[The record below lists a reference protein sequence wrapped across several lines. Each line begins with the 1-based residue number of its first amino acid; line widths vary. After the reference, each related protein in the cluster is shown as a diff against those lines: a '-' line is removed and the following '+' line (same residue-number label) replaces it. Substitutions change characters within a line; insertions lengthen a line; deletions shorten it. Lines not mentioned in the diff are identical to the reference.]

1 MKELDNEIRT
11 MKDSEILKRTFQY
24 IKPHIP
30 KFLLSFLLM
39 LIFIGVQA
47 YVPILFGN
55 VTAKILDP
63 AGFTMNS
70 IIVMALGYFGCVVGS
85 LIFVYLNTMLL
96 QKVGQKIVFTL
107 RQEVFTH
114 IESLSIAQINST
126 PVGKFVTR
134 VTSDTSAVNDLYT
147 NILVNLLKNAI
158 SVIVYA
164 VMMFILDWRI
174 ASFIM
179 IFVPIVALLSFI
191 FRKYSRAAYR
201 NVRNNISAMNAFLS
215 ENISGMKI
223 TQIFNQEKR
232 NEEEFDE
239 CNNKLKKAQE
249 KQVFVF
255 ALFRPSIF
263 VLYVFAEML
272 VLYLGFKRIGIS
284 TELAIEFNV
293 VYSLYI
299 YVSRFFQPIQ
309 TLADQFN
316 GLQRCFA
323 ASERL
328 FLLLDTKP
336 DLVDQEDALELE
348 NIKGEIEFKNVWF
361 AYKEDEWILKDVSFK
376 VNAKETVAF
385 VGATGAGKTTILS
398 LIVRNYEIQKGQIL
412 IDGIDIK
419 HIKIESLRRNIG
431 QMLQDVF
438 LFSGTLKD
446 NISLRDDS
454 ISDEEIEDACK
465 YVGADTFINK
475 LDNKYEYQLQERGA
489 NFSSGQRQLISFAR
503 TIVHKPKIMILDEAT
518 SNIDTE
524 TEKLIQ
530 SSLNKMMNIGTMLIV
545 AHRLSTIQHAD
556 KIIVLQKGEIL
567 ESGTH
572 QELLKKK
579 GYYYNLYRLQYEGD
593 R

>member
-11 MKDSEILKRTFQY
+11 MKDSAILKRTFQY

-30 KFLLSFLLM
+30 MFLLSFLLM

-55 VTAKILDP
+55 VTALILDP
-63 AGFTMNS
+63 AGFALNS
-70 IIVMALGYFGCVVGS
+70 VIVMALGYFGCVVGS
-85 LIFVYLNTMLL
+85 LIFVYFNTMLL

-134 VTSDTSAVNDLYT
+134 VTSDTNAVNDLYT

-158 SVIVYA
+158 SVVVYA
-164 VMMFILDWRI
+164 VMMFVLDWRI
-174 ASFIM
+174 ALVIM
-179 IFVPIVALLSFI
+179 IFVPIVTILSFI
-191 FRKYSRAAYR
+191 FRKYSLAAYR
-201 NVRNNISAMNAFLS
+201 DVRNNISAMNAFLS
-215 ENISGMKI
+215 ENISGIKI

-232 NEEEFDE
+232 KEEEFDE

-255 ALFRPSIF
+255 ALFRPAIF
-263 VLYVFAEML
+263 VLYVFAEMI
-272 VLYLGFKRIGIS
+272 VLYLGFKRIGIES
-284 TELAIEFNV
+284 DIAISFNI
-293 VYSLYI
+293 VYSLYM

-336 DLVDQEDALELE
+336 DLLDQEDSIELE

-361 AYKEDEWILKDVSFK
+361 AYKEEEWILKDVSFK
-376 VNAKETVAF
+376 VNPKETVAF

-419 HIKIESLRRNIG
+419 HIKIQSLRRNIG

-438 LFSGTLKD
+438 LFSGILKE

-454 ISDEEIEDACK
+454 INDAEIEDACK

-475 LDNKYEYQLQERGA
+475 LDNKYDYVLQERGA

-556 KIIVLQKGEIL
+556 KIIVLQKGEII